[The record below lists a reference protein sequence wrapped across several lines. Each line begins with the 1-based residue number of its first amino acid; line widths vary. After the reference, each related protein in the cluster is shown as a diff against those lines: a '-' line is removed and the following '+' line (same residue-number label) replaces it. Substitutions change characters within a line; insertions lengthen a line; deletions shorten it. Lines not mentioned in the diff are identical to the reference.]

1 MILKGSRNWCLNSFF
16 HPLKTNI
23 KHQQLMGF
31 LADVSTCLSRAC
43 DMELWPEVALLAT
56 AATWMG
62 TKIAATWM
70 YSQEELLP
78 QSLT

>member
-1 MILKGSRNWCLNSFF
+1 
-16 HPLKTNI
+16 
-23 KHQQLMGF
+23 MGF